1 MLHISWSCVCVCC
14 CCDCRVDLVLE
25 DSRLPSVQWV
35 RRMAGRQ
42 VDLVVHLTTAWVAR
56 DPSLVVPATA
66 RRLYKASTWYRA
78 SVDRRTDTSLLP
90 DRVFRWVNAW
100 HCRALATQL
109 SDSFFVIFWK
119 KTYRP
124 MQFSSVVFGIML
136 AVMAQVLL
144 QNMKRRLC
152 GLWSVISCPH

>member
-1 MLHISWSCVCVCC
+1 M
-14 CCDCRVDLVLE
+14 LE

-35 RRMAGRQ
+35 KRMAGRQ

-90 DRVFRWVNAW
+90 DRVFR
-100 HCRALATQL
+100 
-109 SDSFFVIFWK
+109 
-119 KTYRP
+119 
-124 MQFSSVVFGIML
+124 
-136 AVMAQVLL
+136 
-144 QNMKRRLC
+144 
-152 GLWSVISCPH
+152 